1 MKRVSA
7 VIGVRRS
14 FDDDRPLQRSR
25 WPTPR
30 GTLIFSRMKHRAT
43 AQSSLQA
50 RTAAPP
56 HSGKPRSAPTLLR
69 LLAAAFALLVSAAC
83 SPSGDDA
90 AFPSRP
96 IEIVSW
102 ATPGGPSDLLSRAL
116 ADAAPPHFGGQRVT
130 VMTRQGGAGAAGM
143 QYMQGRAGDPH
154 VLGVFTASG
163 TVNMATGRIP
173 FAPEDFTPILRI
185 QIDPF
190 LVAVR
195 DDSPFRTL
203 GDLFQAAHA
212 RPGEV
217 SMSGFG
223 AASAHFLGFARLR
236 AAAGDP
242 DIRWIAYEGSAD
254 AVVAALGGHTDAAHT
269 NYNIVREHLRAGTMR
284 VLGTAMPVEA
294 LPDIPSYADQGYDLQ
309 PVHWR
314 GVVGPPGL
322 DAGTRADIRARLMAA
337 IDDPGFREYMERA
350 ALEYAT
356 MEDAEAF
363 GAWMTEEVTTSR
375 DLLRR
380 LGFLDG

>member
-1 MKRVSA
+1 MDTT
-7 VIGVRRS
+7 GS
-14 FDDDRPLQRSR
+14 FR
-25 WPTPR
+25 T
-30 GTLIFSRMKHRAT
+30 
-43 AQSSLQA
+43 SSGRHAFVGGL
-50 RTAAPP
+50 
-56 HSGKPRSAPTLLR
+56 G
-69 LLAAAFALLVSAAC
+69 LAALGFAALAVAGCSAA
-83 SPSGDDA
+83 GEGA

-102 ATPGGPSDLLSRAL
+102 ATPGGPTDLLSRAL
-116 ADAAPPHFGGQRVT
+116 AEAAPPHFDGQRVT

-143 QYMQGRAGDPH
+143 QYLRGRPGDPH

-190 LVAVR
+190 LIAVR
-195 DDSPFRTL
+195 GDSPFRTL
-203 GDLFQAAHA
+203 GDLFEAAHA

-217 SMSGFG
+217 SVSGFG

-284 VLGTAMPVEA
+284 VLGTALPIEA
-294 LPDIPSYADQGYDLQ
+294 LAQTPSYAAQGYDLA

-322 DAGTRADIRARLMAA
+322 APEVRADLRARLLAA
-337 IDDPGFREYMERA
+337 IEDPGFREYMERA

-356 MEDAEAF
+356 METSDAFA
-363 GAWMTEEVTTSR
+363 AWMSGEVATSR

-380 LGFLDG
+380 LGILNE

>member
-1 MKRVSA
+1 MEPTRGCRPSS
-7 VIGVRRS
+7 GRR
-14 FDDDRPLQRSR
+14 
-25 WPTPR
+25 TP
-30 GTLIFSRMKHRAT
+30 
-43 AQSSLQA
+43 A
-50 RTAAPP
+50 RF
-56 HSGKPRSAPTLLR
+56 
-69 LLAAAFALLVSAAC
+69 AAFGLVALTLAGC
-83 SPSGDDA
+83 SPSREEA
-90 AFPSRP
+90 AFPSRA

-102 ATPGGPSDLLSRAL
+102 ATPGGPTDLLSRAL
-116 ADAAPPHFGGQRVT
+116 AEAAPPHFDGRRVT

-143 QYMQGRAGDPH
+143 QYLQGREGDPH

-173 FAPEDFTPILRI
+173 FSPGDFTPILRI

-195 DDSPFRTL
+195 DDSPFHTL

-217 SMSGFG
+217 SVSGFG

-242 DIRWIAYEGSAD
+242 DVRWIAYEGSAD

-284 VLGTAMPVEA
+284 VLGVALPVEA
-294 LPDIPSYADQGYDLQ
+294 LPETPSYAEQGYDLT

-322 DAGTRADIRARLMAA
+322 DPALRAELRARLMAA
-337 IDDPGFREYMERA
+337 IEDPGFREYMERA

-356 MEDAEAF
+356 MADADAF
-363 GAWMTEEVTTSR
+363 GVWMAEEVATSR
-375 DLLRR
+375 DMLRR
-380 LGFLDG
+380 LGILDE

>member
-1 MKRVSA
+1 MEPKGWSAPSSGRQRAVATRTRVS
-7 VIGVRRS
+7 
-14 FDDDRPLQRSR
+14 L
-25 WPTPR
+25 T
-30 GTLIFSRMKHRAT
+30 T
-43 AQSSLQA
+43 
-50 RTAAPP
+50 
-56 HSGKPRSAPTLLR
+56 
-69 LLAAAFALLVSAAC
+69 LAAVTLGTVAC
-83 SPSGDDA
+83 SPAGEDA

-96 IEIVSW
+96 IAIVSW
-102 ATPGGPSDLLSRAL
+102 ATPGGPTDLLSRAL
-116 ADAAPPHFGGQRVT
+116 AEAAPTHFGGQRVT

-143 QYMQGRAGDPH
+143 QYLQGREGDPH

-190 LVAVR
+190 LIAVR

-203 GDLFQAAHA
+203 GDLFAAAHA

-236 AAAGDP
+236 SVAGDP
-242 DIRWIAYEGSAD
+242 DVRWIAYEGSAD

-284 VLGTAMPVEA
+284 VLGVALPVEA
-294 LPDIPSYADQGYDLQ
+294 LPDTPSYADQGYDLQ

-322 DAGTRADIRARLMAA
+322 APETRADLRARLLAA
-337 IDDPGFREYMERA
+337 IADPGFREYMERA

-356 MEDAEAF
+356 MEDADAF
-363 GAWMTEEVTTSR
+363 AAWMAEEVATSR
-375 DLLRR
+375 NLLRR
-380 LGFLDG
+380 LGLLHE

>member
-1 MKRVSA
+1 MDTKGWS
-7 VIGVRRS
+7 RRS
-14 FDDDRPLQRSR
+14 SGRQ
-25 WPTPR
+25 
-30 GTLIFSRMKHRAT
+30 TLIGF
-43 AQSSLQA
+43 
-50 RTAAPP
+50 AAP
-56 HSGKPRSAPTLLR
+56 G
-69 LLAAAFALLVSAAC
+69 LAALALAGC
-83 SPSGDDA
+83 SPSGGEA
-90 AFPSRP
+90 AFPSRA

-102 ATPGGPSDLLSRAL
+102 ATPGGPTDLLSRAL
-116 ADAAPPHFGGQRVT
+116 AEAAPPHFDGRRVT

-143 QYMQGRAGDPH
+143 QYLQGREGDPH

-173 FAPEDFTPILRI
+173 FSPGDFTPILRI

-195 DDSPFRTL
+195 DDSPFHTL
-203 GDLFQAAHA
+203 GDLFEAAHA

-217 SMSGFG
+217 SVSGFG

-242 DIRWIAYEGSAD
+242 DVRWIAYEGSAD

-284 VLGTAMPVEA
+284 VLGVALPVEA
-294 LPDIPSYADQGYDLQ
+294 LPDTPSYAEQGYDLT

-322 DAGTRADIRARLMAA
+322 DPALRADLRARLMAA
-337 IDDPGFREYMERA
+337 IEDPGFREYMERA

-356 MEDAEAF
+356 MADADAF
-363 GAWMTEEVTTSR
+363 GVWMEEEVATSR
-375 DLLRR
+375 DMLRR
-380 LGFLDG
+380 LGILDE

>member
-1 MKRVSA
+1 MESQA
-7 VIGVRRS
+7 PI
-14 FDDDRPLQRSR
+14 
-25 WPTPR
+25 
-30 GTLIFSRMKHRAT
+30 A
-43 AQSSLQA
+43 SSLRP
-50 RTAAPP
+50 RTAAL
-56 HSGKPRSAPTLLR
+56 SRTGKPPSQPR
-69 LLAAAFALLVSAAC
+69 LPKLIAAAFVLLASTTC
-83 SPSGDDA
+83 SPSGEEA
-90 AFPSRP
+90 PFPNRP

-116 ADAAPPHFGGQRVT
+116 ADVAPPHFDGQRVN

-143 QYMQGRAGDPH
+143 QYMRGRAGDPH

-173 FAPEDFTPILRI
+173 FAPGDFTPILRI

-195 DDSPFRTL
+195 DDSPFHTL
-203 GDLFQAAHA
+203 GDLFEAAHA

-217 SMSGFG
+217 SVSGFG

-284 VLGTAMPVEA
+284 VLGTALPVEA
-294 LPDIPSYADQGYDLQ
+294 LPGHPELRGPGVRPPARPLAGGGGPAGAGSRRRGPTSAPASWPRSRIRGSGSTWSAPPSSTRR
-309 PVHWR
+309 WR
-314 GVVGPPGL
+314 MRRRSAPG
-322 DAGTRADIRARLMAA
+322 
-337 IDDPGFREYMERA
+337 
-350 ALEYAT
+350 
-356 MEDAEAF
+356 
-363 GAWMTEEVTTSR
+363 
-375 DLLRR
+375 
-380 LGFLDG
+380 

>member
-1 MKRVSA
+1 MNVRGWSRPSSA
-7 VIGVRRS
+7 RQ
-14 FDDDRPLQRSR
+14 LA
-25 WPTPR
+25 
-30 GTLIFSRMKHRAT
+30 LA
-43 AQSSLQA
+43 
-50 RTAAPP
+50 
-56 HSGKPRSAPTLLR
+56 
-69 LLAAAFALLVSAAC
+69 AAAFAAAGC
-83 SPSGDDA
+83 AQSGAEA

-102 ATPGGPSDLLSRAL
+102 ATPGGPTDLLSRAL
-116 ADAAPPHFGGQRVT
+116 AEAAPQHFDGERVT

-143 QYMQGRAGDPH
+143 QYLQGREGDPH

-173 FAPEDFTPILRI
+173 FSPEDFTPILRI

-190 LVAVR
+190 LIAVR
-195 DDSPFRTL
+195 EDSPFRTL
-203 GDLFQAAHA
+203 GDLFGAAHA

-217 SMSGFG
+217 SMAGFG

-284 VLGTAMPVEA
+284 VLGVALPVEA
-294 LPDIPSYADQGYDLQ
+294 LPETSSYAEQGYDLA

-322 DAGTRADIRARLMAA
+322 DPGVRADLRARLMAA
-337 IDDPGFREYMERA
+337 IEDPGFREYMERA

-356 MEDAEAF
+356 MEDADAF
-363 GAWMTEEVTTSR
+363 GGWMAEEVATSR
-375 DLLRR
+375 DMLRR
-380 LGFLDG
+380 LGILDE

>member
-1 MKRVSA
+1 MVIAKAIVRTPCLTA
-7 VIGVRRS
+7 VAFVAVGC
-14 FDDDRPLQRSR
+14 
-25 WPTPR
+25 
-30 GTLIFSRMKHRAT
+30 
-43 AQSSLQA
+43 SS
-50 RTAAPP
+50 
-56 HSGKPRSAPTLLR
+56 SGEE
-69 LLAAAFALLVSAAC
+69 
-83 SPSGDDA
+83 A

-102 ATPGGPSDLLSRAL
+102 ATPGGPTDLLSRAL
-116 ADAAPPHFGGQRVT
+116 AEAAPPHFEGQRVT

-143 QYMQGRAGDPH
+143 QYLQGRAGDPH

-203 GDLFQAAHA
+203 GDLFEAAHA

-217 SMSGFG
+217 SVSGFG

-236 AAAGDP
+236 SVAGDP

-284 VLGTAMPVEA
+284 VLGVALPVEA
-294 LPDIPSYADQGYDLQ
+294 LPDTPSYGEQGYDLA

-322 DAGTRADIRARLMAA
+322 APEARAGLRVRLLAA
-337 IDDPGFREYMERA
+337 IEDPGFREYMERA

-356 MEDAEAF
+356 MEDADAF
-363 GAWMTEEVTTSR
+363 AVWMAEEVTTSR
-375 DLLRR
+375 DLLKQ
-380 LGFLDG
+380 LGLLDE

>member
-1 MKRVSA
+1 MQTA
-7 VIGVRRS
+7 AL
-14 FDDDRPLQRSR
+14 PRSR
-25 WPTPR
+25 KTRSASRLPR
-30 GTLIFSRMKHRAT
+30 LV
-43 AQSSLQA
+43 
-50 RTAAPP
+50 TAAFV
-56 HSGKPRSAPTLLR
+56 
-69 LLAAAFALLVSAAC
+69 LLAPSTG
-83 SPSGDDA
+83 SPGGDEA
-90 AFPSRP
+90 PFPNRP

-116 ADAAPPHFGGQRVT
+116 ADVAPAHFDGQRVN
-130 VMTRQGGAGAAGM
+130 VMTWQGGTGAAGM

-173 FAPEDFTPILRI
+173 FAPEDFTPILWI

-190 LVAVR
+190 CPG
-195 DDSPFRTL
+195 S
-203 GDLFQAAHA
+203 A
-212 RPGEV
+212 RRRPII
-217 SMSGFG
+217 
-223 AASAHFLGFARLR
+223 LGFARLR
-236 AAAGDP
+236 AAAGDL
-242 DIRWIAYEGSAD
+242 DVRWIAYEGSAD

-269 NYNIVREHLRAGTMR
+269 NYTIVREHLRAGTMR

-294 LPDIPSYADQGYDLQ
+294 LPDTPSYADQGYDLQ

-322 DAGTRADIRARLMAA
+322 DAETRADIRARLLAA
-337 IDDPGFREYMERA
+337 TDDPGFREYMERA

-375 DLLRR
+375 DLLQR
-380 LGFLDG
+380 LGILDG